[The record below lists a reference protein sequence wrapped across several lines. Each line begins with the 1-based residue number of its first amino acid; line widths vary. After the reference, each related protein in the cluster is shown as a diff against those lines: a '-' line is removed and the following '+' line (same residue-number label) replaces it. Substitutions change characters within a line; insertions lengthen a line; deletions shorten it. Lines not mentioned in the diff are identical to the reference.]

1 MMTIEMIGGVYC
13 PLSSTDPQRRLQD
26 LLKQTNS
33 RLILVH
39 SLTRDNLDGCGVIVD
54 LDAMISIE
62 HRVNDADLELLSKV
76 AVTSQHIAYIIFT
89 SGSTGIP
96 KGVS

>member
-1 MMTIEMIGGVYC
+1 MAIQMVGAVYC
-13 PLSSTDPQRRLQD
+13 PLSSTDPRRRLQD
-26 LLKQTNS
+26 LVKQTNS

-39 SLTRDNLDGCGVIVD
+39 SFTRDNLDGCGVIVD
-54 LDAMISIE
+54 IDATINIE
-62 HRVNDADLELLSKV
+62 YRINDADLERLSKV
-76 AVTSQHIAYIIFT
+76 AVTSEHIAYIIFT